1 MANYSADPEIR
12 LRQKYESNRPFED
25 SLFVEVDKVSCGG
38 VEGHA
43 INARRGDGLPEGG
56 NRAPSQETAE
66 ANPSLRSDTRY
77 SRFVNIG
84 KRGSEYQAS
93 PAGIKIQADGFH
105 QDAESNGNTPQT
117 FGCPQE
123 RGIGQPEQDI
133 CANKHKG
140 AETSIAAHQRIAATS
155 SELRQQIYSF
165 ALTSG
170 ERGITVKD
178 VVERLKI
185 VINTAAPRLSEMKR
199 DGLLQIKGNE
209 RRDGCAVLIP
219 RYAETSI

>member
-1 MANYSADPEIR
+1 MSHFSPDPEIR

-25 SLFVEVDKVSCGG
+25 SLFVEADRVSCGSTEGRAIPLSGDAVADLTSASNRAADERRFANRSENQAGG
-38 VEGHA
+38 VSCDWESA
-43 INARRGDGLPEGG
+43 SANSPEGFTVCG
-56 NRAPSQETAE
+56 SSEGIRPPFVTAHKSVE
-66 ANPSLRSDTRY
+66 YSDD
-77 SRFVNIG
+77 V
-84 KRGSEYQAS
+84 
-93 PAGIKIQADGFH
+93 
-105 QDAESNGNTPQT
+105 
-117 FGCPQE
+117 
-123 RGIGQPEQDI
+123 

-219 RYAETSI
+219 RYATR

>member
-1 MANYSADPEIR
+1 MVNFSPDPEIR

-25 SLFVEVDKVSCGG
+25 SLFVEVDKV
-38 VEGHA
+38 
-43 INARRGDGLPEGG
+43 
-56 NRAPSQETAE
+56 
-66 ANPSLRSDTRY
+66 
-77 SRFVNIG
+77 
-84 KRGSEYQAS
+84 
-93 PAGIKIQADGFH
+93 QADGFH
-105 QDAESNGNTPQT
+105 PQPESKRELPGTSNR
-117 FGCPQE
+117 PQE
-123 RGIGQPEQDI
+123 RGIGQPEQVSAGSEGRQAGGVSLELESAPADI

>member
-1 MANYSADPEIR
+1 MTHLSPDPEIR

-25 SLFVEVDKVSCGG
+25 SLFVEIDKV
-38 VEGHA
+38 
-43 INARRGDGLPEGG
+43 
-56 NRAPSQETAE
+56 
-66 ANPSLRSDTRY
+66 
-77 SRFVNIG
+77 
-84 KRGSEYQAS
+84 
-93 PAGIKIQADGFH
+93 QADGFH
-105 QDAESNGNTPQT
+105 PESGSARARVGLTTNKHSEYAHVSEGSSRDAGAAY
-117 FGCPQE
+117 QE

>member
-1 MANYSADPEIR
+1 VEYSD
-12 LRQKYESNRPFED
+12 
-25 SLFVEVDKVSCGG
+25 
-38 VEGHA
+38 
-43 INARRGDGLPEGG
+43 
-56 NRAPSQETAE
+56 
-66 ANPSLRSDTRY
+66 
-77 SRFVNIG
+77 
-84 KRGSEYQAS
+84 
-93 PAGIKIQADGFH
+93 
-105 QDAESNGNTPQT
+105 
-117 FGCPQE
+117 
-123 RGIGQPEQDI
+123 DI

-219 RYAETSI
+219 RYATR